1 MQSNRQFW
9 EEQGEA
15 WKPMSAK
22 DKKKKEKEAK
32 EPNLDADAT
41 EDAPLVVDFFCG
53 HY

>member
-1 MQSNRQFW
+1 
-9 EEQGEA
+9 
-15 WKPMSAK
+15 MSAK